1 MSEPP
6 RGSDFGSPAG
16 RTVLDPDALL
26 LGAVVDSCEDAI
38 ATLSLSGTVR
48 TWNPAAA
55 ELYGFSAEEAI
66 GREVHRFLVP
76 TEMRPEVQRWLGE
89 LAAGRSVERE
99 TRRSLGD
106 GTEAQV
112 WVRGLPVRDDRERV
126 IGSAW
131 IARDV
136 TDRRSREERERREAE
151 TRVWHQRIEAALSG
165 DRFFFAAQPVVD
177 VRSGE
182 VHHHE
187 LGLRMRLENRI
198 SKPVEFI
205 ARAESSGQIRELDLW
220 VVRHG
225 IEMAAQRPVAINLSG
240 RSLGSDELLAAIS
253 HGLESSGTAPE
264 RITFEITETAAADDL
279 EYAAACVERLKAL
292 GCRVALDDFG
302 TGYGSFS
309 YLSRVPVDELKI
321 DQEFVSKLRFDD
333 ANWRIVDAIVAV
345 GRNLGMTVV
354 AEGVED
360 EATLEL
366 LESLGVDLAQGY
378 FLGRPEL
385 VDASWST
392 KRAA

>member
-1 MSEPP
+1 MPT
-6 RGSDFGSPAG
+6 G
-16 RTVLDPDALL
+16 RTILDPDAVL

-38 ATLSLSGTVR
+38 TTLNLNGIVR
-48 TWNPAAA
+48 SWNPAATK
-55 ELYGFSAEEAI
+55 LYGFSPEEVI
-66 GREVHRFLVP
+66 GRDVYGFLVP
-76 TEMRPEVQRWLGE
+76 AELRPEVQRWLGE
-89 LAAGRSVERE
+89 LAAGRPVEHE
-99 TRRSLGD
+99 ARRPLGD
-106 GTEAQV
+106 GTEALVQ
-112 WVRGLPVRDDRERV
+112 VRGLPVRDDRERV

-136 TDRRSREERERREAE
+136 TDQRSREERERREAE
-151 TRVWHQRIEAALSG
+151 SRLWRQRIETAL
-165 DRFFFAAQPVVD
+165 DDDCFLFAAQPVVD
-177 VRSGE
+177 IRSGE
-182 VHHHE
+182 VNHHE
-187 LGLRMRLENRI
+187 LGLRMRLEDRI
-198 SKPVEFI
+198 CRPVEFI
-205 ARAESSGQIRELDLW
+205 GQAESSGQIRELDLW

-225 IEMAAQRPVAINLSG
+225 IELAARRPVAINLSG
-240 RSLGSDELLAAIS
+240 RSLGSDELLAEIRR
-253 HGLESSGTAPE
+253 GLESSATAPE
-264 RITFEITETAAADDL
+264 RITLEITETAAADDL
-279 EYAAACVERLKAL
+279 EYAAVGVERLKAL

-321 DQEFVSKLRFDD
+321 DREFVSKLRYDD

-385 VDASWST
+385 VGAGWSAN
-392 KRAA
+392 RAA